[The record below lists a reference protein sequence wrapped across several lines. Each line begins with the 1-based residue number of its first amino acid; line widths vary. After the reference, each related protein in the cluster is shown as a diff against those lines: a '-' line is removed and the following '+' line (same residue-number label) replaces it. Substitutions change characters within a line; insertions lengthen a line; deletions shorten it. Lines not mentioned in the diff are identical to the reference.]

1 MTIIYR
7 IMKTNRIT
15 GLITILT
22 LALTLSV
29 ACKQNNSGEKIL
41 PSISGKAGEVAVVCS
56 KGEWE
61 GEPGNA
67 IRDIMAQEC
76 PYLPQVEPL
85 YTLFNVPTQSF
96 NKIFQVHRNII
107 WLNIGEDYPEA
118 QMVLNN
124 DVWASPQ
131 TVVRFE
137 ARDANA
143 VASLIRANAETLLAI
158 FEQAERNRI
167 IDSSREFEDISIRRQ
182 VEQFIGGSPCFPT
195 GYSIKKIAPDFMWI
209 SNETTFT
216 NQSILIYKY
225 PYTSAQDL
233 SAKALYDKRNA
244 VTQENIPCTTE
255 NSYVIINPM
264 IEPGYKNMKYK
275 SLEFVEMRGLWEAYN
290 DFMGGPYVSHT
301 FVNPSTNEII
311 VLDAFVYAP
320 KYPKRNYLRQV
331 ESILYS
337 FEWKE

>member
-1 MTIIYR
+1 
-7 IMKTNRIT
+7 MKANRIT
-15 GLITILT
+15 GLISILT

-29 ACKQNNSGEKIL
+29 ACKQNSNGEKIL

-56 KGEWE
+56 RGDWE
-61 GEPGNA
+61 AEPGNA

-107 WLNIGEDYPEA
+107 WLNIGEGYPEA

-137 ARDANA
+137 AKDANA

-167 IDSSREFEDISIRRQ
+167 INSSREFEDISIRKQ

-195 GYSIKKIAPDFMWI
+195 GYSIKKITPDFMWI

-233 SAKALYDKRNA
+233 SAKALADKRNA

-290 DFMGGPYVSHT
+290 DFMGGPYVSHS
-301 FVNPSTNEII
+301 FVNPKTNEII
-311 VLDAFVYAP
+311 VLDGFVYAP

-337 FEWKE
+337 FAWKE

>member
-1 MTIIYR
+1 
-7 IMKTNRIT
+7 MKTKKTI
-15 GLITILT
+15 GLIGAIAIL
-22 LALTLSV
+22 LTLSA
-29 ACKQNNSGEKIL
+29 ACKNNGGGEKIL
-41 PSISGKAGEVAVVCS
+41 PSISGKAGEIAVVCS
-56 KGEWE
+56 RGDWE
-61 GEPGNA
+61 AEPGNA
-67 IRDIMAQEC
+67 IREIMAQDC

-96 NKIFQVHRNII
+96 SKIFEVHRNII

-118 QMVLNN
+118 KMVLNN
-124 DVWASPQ
+124 DVWAAPQ

-137 ARDANA
+137 AKDPGAA
-143 VASLIRANAETLLAI
+143 ATLIRANAETLLAI

-167 IDSSREFEDISIRRQ
+167 IDSSREFEDLSIRKQ
-182 VEQFIGGSPCFPT
+182 VSQFIGGSPCFPT
-195 GYSIKKIAPDFMWI
+195 GYSIKKITSDFMWI

-225 PYTSAQDL
+225 PYTSPQDL
-233 SAKALYDKRNA
+233 SAKALADKRNE
-244 VTQENIPCTTE
+244 VTQENIPCTRE

-264 IEPGYKNMKYK
+264 IEPGYKSMKYK
-275 SLEFVEMRGLWEAYN
+275 SLEFAEMRGLWEAYN
-290 DFMGGPYVSHT
+290 DFMGGPYVSHS
-301 FVNPSTNEII
+301 FVNPKTNEIV

-337 FEWKE
+337 FEWDE

>member
-1 MTIIYR
+1 
-7 IMKTNRIT
+7 MKTNRIT

-264 IEPGYKNMKYK
+264 IEPGYKSMKYK

>member
-1 MTIIYR
+1 MKKLKVIY
-7 IMKTNRIT
+7 IMAVAVAA
-15 GLITILT
+15 
-22 LALTLSV
+22 LAS
-29 ACKQNNSGEKIL
+29 CKHSGEKETIL
-41 PSISGKAGEVAVVCS
+41 PAISGKAGEVAVVCS
-56 KGEWE
+56 RSDWE
-61 GEPGNA
+61 AEPGNA

-76 PYLPQVEPL
+76 PFLPQVEPM

-96 NKIFQVHRNII
+96 SKIFEVHRNII
-107 WLNIGEDYPEA
+107 WLNIGENYQEPR
-118 QMVLNN
+118 MILNN

-137 ARDANA
+137 APDADA
-143 VASLIRANAETLLAI
+143 VAGLIRANADTLLAI

-167 IDSSREFEDISIRRQ
+167 INSSREFEDLSIRRQ
-182 VEQFIGGSPCFPT
+182 VVQFAGGAPCIPV
-195 GYSIKKIAPDFMWI
+195 GYTIKKITSDFMWI

-225 PYTSAQDL
+225 PYTSPEDL
-233 SAKALYDKRNA
+233 TGKALAAKRNA

-264 IEPGYKNMKYK
+264 IEPGSRNLRYK
-275 SLEFVEMRGLWEAYN
+275 SRDFVEMRGLWEAYN
-290 DFMGGPYVSHT
+290 DFMGGPYVSHS
-301 FVNPSTNEII
+301 FINPQTNEII

-337 FEWKE
+337 FEWSE

>member
-1 MTIIYR
+1 MTINYR
-7 IMKTNRIT
+7 IMKTNKII
-15 GLITILT
+15 GLISAIAIVMSL
-22 LALTLSV
+22 LS
-29 ACKQNNSGEKIL
+29 ACKQSSGEKIL
-41 PSISGKAGEVAVVCS
+41 PSISGKAGEVAVVCTR
-56 KGEWE
+56 GDWE
-61 GEPGNA
+61 AEPGNA

-96 NKIFQVHRNII
+96 NKIFEVHRNII

-118 QMVLNN
+118 KMVLNN

-167 IDSSREFEDISIRRQ
+167 IDSSREFEDLSIRRQ
-182 VEQFIGGSPCFPT
+182 VEQFAGGSPCFPT
-195 GYSIKKIAPDFMWI
+195 GYSIKKMTSNFMWI

-225 PYTSAQDL
+225 PYTSPQDL
-233 SAKALYDKRNA
+233 SAKALADKRNA

-264 IEPGYKNMKYK
+264 IEPGFKNMKYK

-290 DFMGGPYVSHT
+290 DFMGGPYVSHS
-301 FVNPSTNEII
+301 FVNPKTNEII
-311 VLDAFVYAP
+311 VLDGFVYAP

-331 ESILYS
+331 ESIIYS

>member
-1 MTIIYR
+1 
-7 IMKTNRIT
+7 MKANRIT
-15 GLITILT
+15 GLISILAVA
-22 LALTLSV
+22 LALSA
-29 ACKQNNSGEKIL
+29 ACKQNSNSEKIL

-56 KGEWE
+56 RGDWE
-61 GEPGNA
+61 AEPGNA

-137 ARDANA
+137 AKDANTA
-143 VASLIRANAETLLAI
+143 ASLIRSNAETLLAI

-167 IDSSREFEDISIRRQ
+167 IDSSREFEDLSIRKQ

-233 SAKALYDKRNA
+233 SAKALADKRNA

-264 IEPGYKNMKYK
+264 IEPGFKNMKYK

-290 DFMGGPYVSHT
+290 DFMGGPYVSHS
-301 FVNPSTNEII
+301 FVNPKTNEII

-331 ESILYS
+331 E
-337 FEWKE
+337 